1 MGKNGNITGEVFDEG
16 VIQQIE
22 IRQNFLGAR
31 YKSDANLV
39 YTNNNNAFL
48 RLASSVNV
56 GTTSALEVQ
65 ISGST
70 INDTA
75 AQEKAKSDLLSE
87 GVNKLTERNIQNKDL
102 VGANL
107 AKACVLFGGVVGV
120 DDQLN
125 PIKRFGVV
133 DNGASGAY
141 DYINTIAAYGWG
153 GISSKGF
160 VPMPSIESADVTF
173 VNRGALAKASVKIK
187 VYSVEQLQIFD
198 LLYFR
203 IGYTMLLEWGHNIW
217 IDNQLALDTNNIN
230 PIKQRTKFA
239 TKPFELFFK
248 EGTSQQDIIKAIKDQ
263 RVEESYNY
271 DAMLGK
277 VTNFSW
283 KFNDDGSYDI
293 DLNLVGLGDII
304 ESLKIN
310 TAKIITKGADI
321 TPSQARAKAKKAV
334 AAKKEQINQNKDKPA
349 ADAEA
354 AKKSF
359 TDALSSYNSF
369 VNKQNLNDFFTNL
382 KALALEYEDANADL
396 YNNASNVEK
405 VNRIIYNLNE
415 NSDFKGI
422 QYTVSLAKSEYAFLK
437 TEVPRNDSDI
447 LDVLIEGGANNGRPR
462 WTVGVNFIINTLG
475 EIYSRLGKLISLQ
488 SQAGVKAD
496 TAKTAD
502 AQTEAELAALENTL
516 KAVAKAEEIASLSPD
531 TSVES
536 KNKTA
541 LNLQLYNWRQEAIKG
556 NDKKNLFKL
565 TLTANSANPDTTGA
579 ATLSLNFYYVRLGYL
594 LEWIQNNLL
603 YYDTSKLYNPSIL
616 TSNTGSATTGSAV
629 NPNQLPPQNANPIF
643 TINTDV
649 ETNFCLR
656 FPSQFSSDP
665 RVCVVPSNYTNKSL
679 NVSWDILPEIKGY
692 VVDNNDYIGKL
703 MNLFVN
709 VDHVAGCID
718 KNTDTNGKTNLLKFL
733 TSLCN
738 DINDALGNVNKLEPI
753 FDSEANQLKIIEGS
767 SLENVKDQLEAA
779 EKKNHPM
786 GVFQVYGIGTK
797 DIPYGSFITN
807 VDFQVQ
813 LPPNMAAMATIS
825 AQAKGNIVGENAT
838 GLSKLNT
845 GLVDRLITVKLD
857 KESIEGAATGKADPK
872 VIFKNNIE
880 YVSKTIKQ
888 LYQQKLF
895 APDTI
900 ESVRSANRDI
910 SLYLTGNDALDNKMP
925 APFFIPFNLS
935 LNMNGLSGM
944 KNYERFS
951 ITEQILPYS
960 YRSGNQGGVID
971 FLIKGV
977 SHSIKDNKWETK
989 IESLSV
995 SSNRKTSEK
1004 GLQSQQ

>member
-22 IRQNFLGAR
+22 VRQNFLGAR

-56 GTTSALEVQ
+56 GTTPVPLEIQV
-65 ISGST
+65 SGST

-75 AQEKAKSDLLSE
+75 AQEKATSDLLSE

-107 AKACVLFGGVVGV
+107 AKACVLFGGVVGI
-120 DDQLN
+120 DNQLN
-125 PIKRFGVV
+125 PIKRFGIV
-133 DNGASGAY
+133 DNGASGTY

-160 VPMPSIESADVTF
+160 VPMPSIESADVSF

-321 TPSQARAKAKKAV
+321 TPSQARSKAKKAV
-334 AAKKEQINQNKDKPA
+334 AAKKEQINQNKDKPKQT
-349 ADAEA
+349 AEA
-354 AKKSF
+354 AQKAF
-359 TDALSSYNSF
+359 DTAISSYNSYISGIGLQGLISNTQKTAADEDEDVALLYESRYVTE
-369 VNKQNLNDFFTNL
+369 VNKF
-382 KALALEYEDANADL
+382 
-396 YNNASNVEK
+396 
-405 VNRIIYNLNE
+405 YNLNS
-415 NSDFKGI
+415 NSDFSSLSYDAGEAAKLFGNIAAKGVAEDNNLNADS
-422 QYTVSLAKSEYAFLK
+422 QWYAITLRIKTIFETLK
-437 TEVPRNDSDI
+437 TKLND
-447 LDVLIEGGANNGRPR
+447 LKR
-462 WTVGVNFIINTLG
+462 
-475 EIYSRLGKLISLQ
+475 KQ
-488 SQAGVKAD
+488 SEAGVKAD
-496 TAKTAD
+496 TASQAD
-502 AQTEAELAALENTL
+502 AQTQAELAALENTL

-556 NDKKNLFKL
+556 SDKKNLFKL

-616 TSNTGSATTGSAV
+616 TSNTGSATTDSAV

-665 RVCVVPSNYTNKSL
+665 RVCVVPSNYNNKSL

-857 KESIEGAATGKADPK
+857 KESIEGAATGKADPA

-925 APFFIPFNLS
+925 SPFFIPFNLS

>member
-22 IRQNFLGAR
+22 VRQNFLGAR

-56 GTTSALEVQ
+56 GTAPSLEVQ

-70 INDTA
+70 INDTPS
-75 AQEKAKSDLLSE
+75 QEKAKSDLLSA

-107 AKACVLFGGVVGV
+107 AKACVLFGGVVGI

-125 PIKRFGVV
+125 PIRRFGIV
-133 DNGASGAY
+133 DNGASGTY

-321 TPSQARAKAKKAV
+321 TPSQARAKTKKAV
-334 AAKKEQINQNKDKPA
+334 AAKKEQINQNKDKPKQN
-349 ADAEA
+349 AEA
-354 AKKSF
+354 SQKAF
-359 TDALSSYNSF
+359 DTAISSYNSYISGIGLQGLISNTQKTAADEDEDVALLYESRYVTE
-369 VNKQNLNDFFTNL
+369 VNKF
-382 KALALEYEDANADL
+382 
-396 YNNASNVEK
+396 
-405 VNRIIYNLNE
+405 YNLNS
-415 NSDFKGI
+415 NSDFSSLSYDAGEAAKLFGNIAAKGVAEDNNLNVDSQWYRTTTRI
-422 QYTVSLAKSEYAFLK
+422 KTIFETLK
-437 TEVPRNDSDI
+437 TKLND
-447 LDVLIEGGANNGRPR
+447 LKR
-462 WTVGVNFIINTLG
+462 
-475 EIYSRLGKLISLQ
+475 KQ
-488 SQAGVKAD
+488 SEAGVKAD
-496 TAKTAD
+496 TASQAD
-502 AQTEAELAALENTL
+502 AQTQAELKALENTL
-516 KAVAKAEEIASLSPD
+516 KAVAKAEEIASLSPE
-531 TSVES
+531 TSVEN

-541 LNLQLYNWRQEAIKG
+541 LNLQLYNWRQDAKAG
-556 NDKKNLFKL
+556 NNKSNLFKL
-565 TLTANSANPDTTGA
+565 TMTANSANESTGA

-594 LEWIQNNLL
+594 LQWIESNLL
-603 YYDTSKLYNPSIL
+603 YYDTSKPSTPI
-616 TSNTGSATTGSAV
+616 TGSTPPQTGSAV
-629 NPNQLPPQNANPIF
+629 DPSLLPPQNANAIF
-643 TINTDV
+643 NIDYDV
-649 ETNFCLR
+649 ESNFCLR
-656 FPSQFSSDP
+656 FPTQFSSDP
-665 RVCVVPSNYTNKSL
+665 RVCVIPSNYDNKEL
-679 NVSWDILPEIKGY
+679 NVSWNILPEIKGY
-692 VVDNNDYIGKL
+692 VVDGNNYIGKL
-703 MNLFVN
+703 MNMFIN
-709 VDHVAGCID
+709 IDHIASIID
-718 KNTDTNGKTNLLKFL
+718 KNTDVNGKTNLLKFL
-733 TSLCN
+733 TSICN
-738 DINDALGNVNKLEPI
+738 DVNDALGNVNKLEPV
-753 FDSEANQLKIIEGS
+753 FDAESNKLKIIEGS

-872 VIFKNNIE
+872 VIFKNNIQ
-880 YVSKTIKQ
+880 YISKTIKE
-888 LYQQKLF
+888 LYQQKIF
-895 APDTI
+895 ATDTI
-900 ESVRSANRDI
+900 DSIRSVNRDI
-910 SLYLTGNDALDNKMP
+910 SLYLTGNDALDNKMI

-995 SSNRKTSEK
+995 SSNRKWSEP